1 MRSKPRIQDAKA
13 AAGGAEI
20 RIVGFVLMI
29 STAALPQSVSSPP
42 NCPINTATH
51 CESVFNSSS
60 YRWSLIKNHGVLGD
74 LGVPGTNK
82 ILHFASC
89 PSGLRPGAFVYIS
102 GKGTEPESPPITD
115 VSCAAGTRGTITIT
129 TNNRHRRNWQVSTS
143 TDGIQ
148 EAVNALGSGGGTV
161 MIPSG
166 TWTVHSRIT
175 LPSNVL
181 LQGTGLNKST
191 LEIPLN
197 EFIEAPPWQFGL
209 NPGAAVIVGLPG
221 ASHIGVTR
229 LSILFGKQARP
240 PNGSYGI
247 IFVNTRDSTI
257 DGVAV
262 RNGPIL
268 THGNTFLPI
277 GVLGLSENNLVQN
290 SVVYNQACTISSEG
304 AGGFIASGKGNRFL
318 HNYVSNGCNSAYV
331 TQGVDTLFEANI
343 FDLAGSSMV
352 ADAQAFA
359 NDNGSDARF
368 VNNICIGNGVAPACF
383 TAVTD
388 DRSSDTVDSSY
399 AGNMAWNCSE
409 AYQFQST
416 VAKTRGIKI
425 QGGEIV
431 NCAIPVSVLGIVH
444 YVSIEGV
451 PGVRGVHSEHL
462 YAITAHSGV
471 NDDIALDDADAVWL
485 SSATADFSVTGF
497 KGGWEGREVEVVN
510 ATDRQATIR
519 ANYGGFDEGN
529 RICVPD
535 GTDIVLPSR
544 DSSLVLRYSGEAHCW
559 VAARAK

>member
-1 MRSKPRIQDAKA
+1 MTVVHKKI
-13 AAGGAEI
+13 
-20 RIVGFVLMI
+20 GFFLMI
-29 STAALPQSVSSPP
+29 STAVLPQSVLAPG
-42 NCPINTATH
+42 NCPIGTATP
-51 CESVFNSSS
+51 CGSVIKSTS
-60 YRWSLIKNHGVLGD
+60 YRWSLLKNHGVWGD
-74 LGVPGTNK
+74 LGVPGTNRT
-82 ILHFASC
+82 LHFASC
-89 PSGLRPGAFVYIS
+89 PPGLGPRAFVYIS
-102 GKGTEPESPPITD
+102 GKGNEPESSTITD
-115 VSCAAGTRGTITIT
+115 VSCVAGTPGTITLI

-148 EAVNALGSGGGTV
+148 EAVNALGSSGGTV
-161 MIPSG
+161 LIPSG

-181 LQGTGLNKST
+181 LQGAGLNKST
-191 LEIPLN
+191 LEIQAN
-197 EFIEAPPWQFGL
+197 EFVEAPPWQFGL

-221 ASHIGVTR
+221 ASHIGVTG
-229 LSILFGKQARP
+229 LSITFSKQARP

-277 GVLGLSENNLVQN
+277 GILGLSEDNLVKN
-290 SVVYNQACTISSEG
+290 SVVYNQVCTISSEG
-304 AGGFIASGKGNRFL
+304 AGGFIADGKRNRFL

-331 TQGVDTLFEANI
+331 TQGVDTLFEGNI

-388 DRSSDTVDSSY
+388 DHSRDTVDSSF

-416 VAKTRGIKI
+416 VARTREIKV

-431 NCAIPVSVLGIVH
+431 NCMIPVSVLGIVH
-444 YVSIEGV
+444 YVSIEEV
-451 PGVRGVHSEHL
+451 PGVRWVHSEHL
-462 YAITAHSGV
+462 YAITAHNGV
-471 NDDIALDDADAVWL
+471 NDDIALDDADTVWL

-510 ATDRQATIR
+510 ATDSKATIR
-519 ANYGGFDEGN
+519 ANYGGSNEGN
-529 RICVPD
+529 RVCVPD
-535 GTDIVLPSR
+535 GTDIVLPKR
-544 DSSLVLRYSGEAHCW
+544 DSSLVLRYREEDRCW
-559 VAARAK
+559 VAAHAK